1 MRIFVSL
8 VLVLVLAAGS
18 IAAPVMAIPSEN
30 TMSANKIVVKNDL
43 QLAPPL
49 TGQDNP
55 YSPRR
60 DDIIGETMLPGD
72 TYYDYQSNGCIGK
85 MIALDNAGN
94 IHITWMD
101 GFTVDNAGTRH
112 QKYNFLQA
120 NSEDWLEEDGV
131 VIDESD
137 RSGYGALTLCE
148 TDENGQRAIPFFHGT
163 GGPFPDDDATWAGAI
178 DWDIGWGAFITTIFP
193 TYPDGATVA
202 WPRGVMS
209 VENGSIH
216 VVGNDLGGEEGTP
229 GRVSYM
235 LAHLDM
241 GEITADLEIPSEV
254 GETHLNTYQIARS
267 PVSNK
272 AVIVWPNTRTEN
284 PAPAEWE
291 GFAAWQMNN
300 DLFMAWTDDGE
311 NWNFDDP
318 YNITDCI
325 MPDRLLD
332 DPECYGDTLLPYC
345 TFDVIIDEQDVTHV
359 VFEVRGLWWDP
370 NWSAE
375 DDEAP
380 PLRRTDDAYLPGLTV
395 DASYLYH
402 WDEDSREFSVVAD
415 GWFFHYVVVD
425 DTIRSHPTPGA
436 WKSNVCYPSLAYADN
451 GNLYCA
457 YNYYPENDFNDYI
470 GDYGRCNGDVAIT
483 VSDDDG
489 LTWYEPTPVVQTSS
503 HLAEPGQAECEEYPS
518 LAERVDDYLHL
529 FYIVDREAG
538 TEIQDSDGGAANTLN
553 PVVYQKIS
561 VDDILMDVQLADMPP
576 FHVGEEP
583 PDTNMVGQQTPWTP
597 SGFRLNGAYP
607 NPFNSA
613 TSIEFEVKLQQNVK
627 LEAFNING
635 QKVAELFA
643 GEVLA
648 GNHRINWE
656 ANDMTTGV
664 YIVKLTSAESTAAI
678 KVALVK

>member
-1 MRIFVSL
+1 
-8 VLVLVLAAGS
+8 
-18 IAAPVMAIPSEN
+18 
-30 TMSANKIVVKNDL
+30 
-43 QLAPPL
+43 
-49 TGQDNP
+49 
-55 YSPRR
+55 
-60 DDIIGETMLPGD
+60 
-72 TYYDYQSNGCIGK
+72 

-94 IHITWMD
+94 IHTTWMD
-101 GFTVDNAGTRH
+101 GYFIDINGTRH
-112 QKYNFLQA
+112 QVYNFLA
-120 NSEDWLEEDGV
+120 ADSVRFVDDDGIA
-131 VIDESD
+131 IDEGD
-137 RSGYGALTLCE
+137 RSGYGSLTLCE
-148 TDENGQRAIPFFHGT
+148 SDDNGQRAICFFHAV
-163 GGPFPDDDATWAGAI
+163 GGPYPDDATWVSGA
-178 DWDIGWGAFITTIFP
+178 DFDIGWGAFLSTVFP
-193 TYPDGATVA
+193 VYPDGATVA

-216 VVGNDLGGEEGTP
+216 VVGNDLGGEEGSP
-229 GRVSYM
+229 GRISYM
-235 LAHLDM
+235 LAHLED
-241 GEITADLEIPSEV
+241 GEVIADFELPHEAGS
-254 GETHLNTYQIARS
+254 THLNSYQIARS
-267 PVSNK
+267 PVSDK
-272 AVIVWPNTRTEN
+272 VVIVWPNTRTEN

-311 NWNFDDP
+311 NWNFDNP
-318 YNITDCI
+318 TNITDCI

-332 DPECYGDTLLPYC
+332 DPDCYGDTLLPYC

-370 NWSAE
+370 NWTAE
-375 DDEAP
+375 DDEPP

-415 GWFFHYVVVD
+415 GWFFHYVVEN

-436 WKSNVCYPSLAYADN
+436 WKSNVCYPSLAYAEN

-489 LTWYEPTPVVQTSS
+489 QTWYEPTHVVQTRT
-503 HLAEPGQAECEEYPS
+503 HLPEPGEAACEVYPS
-518 LAERVDDYLHL
+518 LSDRVDDFLHL
-529 FYIVDREAG
+529 FYIVDKEAG
-538 TEIQDSDGGAANTLN
+538 TEIQASDAGAANTLN
-553 PVVYQKIS
+553 PVIYQKIS
-561 VDDILMDVQLADMPP
+561 VNDILMDVELAGMPP
-576 FHVGEEP
+576 FHVGGGVAV
-583 PDTNMVGQQTPWTP
+583 NQQTSWTP

-607 NPFNSA
+607 NPFNST
-613 TSIEFEVKLQQNVK
+613 TSIEFDIQHQQNVK

-635 QKVAELFA
+635 QKVSELFA

-648 GNHRINWE
+648 GTHRINWE
-656 ANDMTTGV
+656 ASDITAGV